1 MPDPRSVSIA
11 TVLLLLRHMRDALGL
26 EAMSEFLD
34 AYTILIKEHHPE
46 IPTEIDLVLR
56 DKALS
61 ALYETVIRYE
71 KD

>member
-1 MPDPRSVSIA
+1 
-11 TVLLLLRHMRDALGL
+11 MRDALGL